1 MSASLVV
8 HLLGVPR
15 VERDGV
21 VAPPPRGRKAWA
33 LLAYLLA
40 TESTPSRQWL
50 VDLLFSDAEDPLN
63 ALSWNLSQLRRLLG
77 PGSIIGAATVSL
89 RLPPGA
95 YVDIRT
101 LTGGTWLESLAI
113 PGLGHELL
121 EGMNFP
127 SSASFEVWLLTA
139 RRRFLGAAEGVLRE
153 AARTKLAVG
162 DTEGAIELAGRLVT
176 ANGLDEDSQEMLIR
190 AYASAGDRA
199 SAERQRD
206 ACIALFQSVLGTEPG
221 SSVIR
226 AAEAGRTR
234 ERPPREPTRASIAA
248 RLEAAG
254 AAQDAGASEAAIAS
268 LRMAVAEADGLGDA
282 ELQGRVLLAF
292 GSALVHGVRGRD
304 GEGAEI
310 LHQAIGLAERIGAHG
325 LAARAQR
332 ELGYVETLRGR
343 YERSEHWLRRATAQA
358 TNDPAEEAWAHAVQG
373 IGLTDVG
380 RYGEAMDE
388 LRSALQLGRA
398 LDDRAVQVW
407 AGTFIGRCHLLRR
420 ELSAAHNALEEALRL
435 ARQLRWTSFIPLP
448 EALLADVDLADG
460 RIDSAAVGYE
470 HAYELS
476 LQLGDPCWEGIA
488 ARGIGLVAD
497 RRGDAGAA
505 MTWVA
510 QARTRCVRLPDAW
523 LWVEAYCLDA
533 LCTLGVEHGAAN
545 TTRWISDLEA
555 LAART
560 GMREMVARAY
570 QHRARLGDRAATEAA
585 RVLAAEVDNPALTMP

>member
-1 MSASLVV
+1 MTI

-15 VERDGV
+15 VERDGR
-21 VAPPPRGRKAWA
+21 ATPPPKGRKVWA

-50 VDLLFSDAEDPLN
+50 ADLLFSDAQDPLN
-63 ALSWNLSQLRRLLG
+63 ALSWNLSQLRQLLG
-77 PGSIIGAATVSL
+77 PTSSVGGATVAL

-101 LTGGTWLESLAI
+101 LTNGTWLEALAI

-121 EGMNFP
+121 EGLDFP
-127 SSASFEVWLLTA
+127 SSASFEVWLVTE
-139 RRRFLGAAEGVLRE
+139 RRRLLGVAEDVLRE
-153 AARTKLAVG
+153 AARTKLALG
-162 DTEGAIELAGRLVT
+162 DPESAIVLAGRLVAT
-176 ANGLDEDSQEMLIR
+176 NGLDEDSQELLIR
-190 AYASAGDRA
+190 AYAAAGDRA
-199 SAERQRD
+199 AAERQRD
-206 ACIALFQSVLGTEPG
+206 ACIATFQSVLGTQPG
-221 SSVIR
+221 SGVIL
-226 AAEAGRTR
+226 AAEVGRVR
-234 ERPPREPTRASIAA
+234 EAPAHEPTRAGIEA
-248 RLEAAG
+248 RLETAG

-268 LRMAVAEADGLGDA
+268 LRTAVAEAGDLADG
-282 ELQGRVLLAF
+282 ELKGQVLLAL

-310 LHQAIGLAERIGAHG
+310 LHQAIGLANEVGSDG
-325 LAARAQR
+325 LAAHAQR

-343 YERSEHWLRRATAQA
+343 YERSERWLRQA
-358 TNDPAEEAWAHAVQG
+358 TSLAANDPTEAAWAHAVHG

-380 RYGEAMDE
+380 RYGEALDE
-388 LRSALQLGRA
+388 LGSALRLGQESNDA
-398 LDDRAVQVW
+398 AVQAW

-420 ELSAAHNALEEALRL
+420 ELPAARDALDAALRL
-435 ARQLRWTSFIPLP
+435 ARQLHWTAFIPLP
-448 EALLADVDLADG
+448 EALLADVDLLDG
-460 RIDSAAVGYE
+460 RIDLAAVAYE

-488 ARGIGLVAD
+488 SRGIGLVAEG
-497 RRGDAGAA
+497 RGDAETA
-505 MTWVA
+505 MHWLE

-533 LCTLGVEHGAAN
+533 LCTLAVEHRSPDAA
-545 TTRWISDLEA
+545 RWINDLEA

-570 QHRARLGDRAATEAA
+570 RHRARTGDRAASDAA
-585 RVLAAEVDNPALTMP
+585 RVLAAEVDNPALLMP